1 MNEGPPEAWCWE
13 RLRSLRWP
21 VHVVCP
27 RCHQRARRRY
37 RRRYVQYY
45 RCSRCTRMFSDRT
58 KTPFERSTLPLAIW
72 FRAVAWLLMGETS
85 TTRGLARALG
95 VERKT
100 ARTIK
105 QRLSEI
111 QSDPLLRS
119 IGTSVFCWRPD
130 RGGVDGNGK

>member
-21 VHVVCP
+21 ARVVCP
-27 RCHQRARRRY
+27 RCRQWARRRF
-37 RRRYVQYY
+37 RRRYIQYY
-45 RCSRCTRMFSDRT
+45 RCGRCTRIFSDVT
-58 KTPFERSTLPLAIW
+58 KTPFERSTLPLSIW
-72 FRAVAWLLMGETS
+72 FRAVACLLMRETS

-105 QRLSEI
+105 QRLSDIEA
-111 QSDPLLRS
+111 DPLLRS
-119 IGTSVFCWRPD
+119 IGTSVFCWKPD
-130 RGGVDGNGK
+130 RGGVNGYGI